1 MGKKYVIEAQC
12 KIAGCYRPVVRRLDD
27 GRYYCARH
35 DPSPA
40 PLGKAKKP
48 ATERSAAERAKKTA
62 AQRRWRAKRK
72 KEHAELVALH
82 KSKPESESEQDGMSR
97 YIGFDEND
105 ER

>member
-1 MGKKYVIEAQC
+1 MVKKYVIEARC
-12 KIAGCYRPVVRRLDD
+12 HFADCYRPAVRSWL

-40 PLGKAKKP
+40 PLGKAKESAP
-48 ATERSAAERAKKTA
+48 ERSAAERAKKTT
-62 AQRRWRAKRK
+62 AQRRWREKKR

-82 KSKPESESEQDGMSR
+82 KLKPESEQNGMSR
-97 YIGFDEND
+97 YIGFDEDD